1 MHHVLRAAALGGCL
15 LLAREATAATL
26 FDDLGQGSGV
36 ARIVDDAFAAW
47 QADPR
52 ISGTFENTN
61 PERIKRMLKEQFC
74 QLTGGGCLYHGRSMR
89 EAHEALHLDNRQFN
103 ALVEGL
109 QHAMD
114 DQDVPFRIQNRLL
127 ALLAPMQRDVVTR

>member
-1 MHHVLRAAALGGCL
+1 MHHILRAAILGCGL
-15 LLAREATAATL
+15 LLARQAMAATL
-26 FDDLGQGSGV
+26 FDDLGQGPGV
-36 ARIVDDAFAAW
+36 ARIVDEAFAAW

-52 ISGTFENTN
+52 ISRTFENSN
-61 PERIKRMLKEQFC
+61 PERTKRMLKEQFC
-74 QLTGGGCLYHGRSMR
+74 QLTGGGCSYHGRNMR
-89 EAHEALHLDNRQFN
+89 EAHEALNLDNRQFN

-114 DQDVPFRIQNRLL
+114 DQDVSFRTQNRLL